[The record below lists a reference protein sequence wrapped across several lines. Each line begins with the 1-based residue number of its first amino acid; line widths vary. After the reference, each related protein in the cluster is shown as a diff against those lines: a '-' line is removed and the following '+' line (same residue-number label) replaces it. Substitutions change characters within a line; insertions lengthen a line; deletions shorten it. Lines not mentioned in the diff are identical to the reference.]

1 MFRKAHCLGFTLM
14 EALVTL
20 TLVSL
25 VLFSVFEML
34 SQSMR
39 ISTASHARDEFSASI
54 QNSVDRLTSE
64 LREAVSIDGATS
76 DTEITF
82 HKVDTNN
89 TTRLE
94 EVVPPPLVNQVW
106 DPLNTNWT
114 LKVRYYT
121 EGGRLIRAIGPSAG
135 PATHTSAIT
144 SNVQGLD
151 VHQDAPG
158 IFLINISVD
167 FSGALQVV
175 KTVVVCPCMQ

>member
-1 MFRKAHCLGFTLM
+1 M

-39 ISTASHARDEFSASI
+39 ISAASHARDEFSASI
-54 QNSVDRLTSE
+54 HNSLDRLTAE

-82 HKVDTNN
+82 HKVDTNSA
-89 TTRLE
+89 TRLE

-121 EGGRLIRAIGPSAG
+121 AGGRLIRAIGPSAG
-135 PATHTSAIT
+135 PATHTSAIS
-144 SNVQGLD
+144 SNIQGME

-158 IFLINISVD
+158 IFLIGVSVD
-167 FSGALQVV
+167 FNGTLQVI
-175 KTVVVCPCMQ
+175 KSVVVCPCVE